1 MYSKNNMKNN
11 FSHIIC
17 HYGEIGL
24 KGRNRPVFEKQ
35 LIKNIKKSFEL
46 NDIKYGSINRIS
58 GRILIK
64 NPKSDWNKIKQ
75 SLKNVFGIVNFSGV
89 IESGNDIED
98 IKNNALNIVEGKEF
112 NSFAIDTSRSDKSY
126 PLNSQE
132 INEQVGAA
140 VVDKTSKDV
149 DLDNPDLTIHIEIV
163 ENRAFVFLNKINGP
177 GGLPVGTGGKAGILM
192 SGGIDSPV
200 ASYLI
205 AKRGVKPVFIHFHSY
220 PHTSRQAMQKV
231 KDLVKKV
238 NKFTFDSTLYM
249 VPFADIQKDIISE
262 VSERM
267 RIVFYRRVMMSIAS
281 KIAKEEG
288 CQALVTGESVG
299 QVASQTL
306 ENMRVI
312 SEPATLP
319 ILRPLVG
326 MDKSEIISIAKKI
339 DTFKLSTTGDDDTC
353 TRFMPQNPITKAHL
367 DKVRRE
373 EKSLDIKS
381 IIEKGVT
388 EAERQQIAGL

>member
-1 MYSKNNMKNN
+1 MKNN

-35 LIKNIKKSFEL
+35 LVENIEKSFEL
-46 NDIKYGSINRIS
+46 NNIKYESVNRIS
-58 GRILIK
+58 GRILVK
-64 NPKSDWNKIKQ
+64 NPKSDWEKIEQ

-89 IESGNDIED
+89 VESGNDIED
-98 IKNNALNIVEGKEF
+98 IKEKSLEIIKNREF

-126 PLNSQE
+126 PLNSQQ
-132 INEQVGAA
+132 INEQVGAT
-140 VVDKTSKDV
+140 VVEKTGKDV
-149 DLDNPDLTIHIEIV
+149 DLDNPDLTVHIEIV
-163 ENRAFVFLNKINGP
+163 ENRAFIFSDKITGP
-177 GGLPVGTGGKAGILM
+177 GGLPVRTGGKAGILM

-238 NKFTFDSTLYM
+238 NKFTFNSVLYM
-249 VPFADIQKDIISE
+249 VPFADIQKDIISK
-262 VSERM
+262 VPERM
-267 RIVFYRRVMMSIAS
+267 RIVFYRRVMMAIAS
-281 KIAKEEG
+281 KIAKEEN

-312 SEPATLP
+312 SDTATLP

-326 MDKSEIISIAKKI
+326 MDKSEIISLAKDI

-373 EKSLDIKS
+373 EENLDLDS
-381 IIEKGVT
+381 IVQKGVT
-388 EAERQQIAGL
+388 ESERQQIAGF